1 VEILDEDQMEE
12 VRPLLLDLLVEDQDF
27 YRSRLERS
35 EIDSGLLGP
44 LRTAFTGENVILAL
58 REGGELVAICWC
70 VIFDPGTGKE
80 AEVAE
85 VYVVPD
91 HRGRGLATRL
101 LRRAVELFQER
112 EVTFAAVWTHS
123 RNPNAVRLYQRA
135 GFEPTEQMVLTWLP
149 GGD

>member
-91 HRGRGLATRL
+91 HRGHPVAAPS
-101 LRRAVELFQER
+101 RRA
-112 EVTFAAVWTHS
+112 
-123 RNPNAVRLYQRA
+123 
-135 GFEPTEQMVLTWLP
+135 LP
-149 GGD
+149 GARGDLRGGVDALA